1 MRGKLYVVLSKSKRI
16 YIDETGIRLLDF
28 GKAKYKMYQAT
39 GGRVIRYEEDYIA
52 PEVLSGKEVR
62 MNADLYSLGILEYEL
77 YTGKAIPYS
86 NRPQRRKK
94 PLKTGN
100 AEMEREINILADTD
114 SKSRPVSLAEYLKKA
129 GGRKQG
135 RD

>member
-1 MRGKLYVVLSKSKRI
+1 
-16 YIDETGIRLLDF
+16 
-28 GKAKYKMYQAT
+28 MYQAT

-100 AEMEREINILADTD
+100 AEIEREINILADTD
-114 SKSRPVSLAEYLKKA
+114 SKSRPVSLAEYLKTA

>member
-1 MRGKLYVVLSKSKRI
+1 
-16 YIDETGIRLLDF
+16 
-28 GKAKYKMYQAT
+28 
-39 GGRVIRYEEDYIA
+39 
-52 PEVLSGKEVR
+52 

-114 SKSRPVSLAEYLKKA
+114 SKSRPVSLAEYLKTA